1 MSESKGGDLRVIIAD
16 PLLPDGIETLRAAP
30 GLAVEDHTETDRETL
45 AGALEGAAALI
56 VRSRTKVTADLLESA
71 DRLRV
76 VGRAGV
82 GVDNIDIPAATRRGI
97 AVLNAP
103 AANTQSTAELAFALL
118 LAAARRITEADA
130 SIRAGEWRRKELRGI
145 QLSGKTLGV
154 IGLGRI
160 GAEVVWRARAF
171 GMRVVAHDPF
181 VSAERASDLGV
192 ELASLDELLP
202 ACHAITVHVPLSE
215 ENRGFI
221 GRKEL
226 AAMRRGSIL
235 VNAAR
240 GGLVDEAALAEAL
253 GSGHLGAAGLDVF
266 ETEPLPADSPL
277 RDAPQLVFSPH
288 LGASTYEAQRQVS
301 RQIAISVRDALVDG
315 DYSAA
320 LNAPF
325 EAEDRDGAGPIMD
338 LGYRLGRLL
347 DGLEDAPPSRIDVR
361 YGGPRDGVLGPLAAS
376 VAVGFLERRVD
387 PPLNVVNALSIAAER
402 GLEIVRVRTQAVGDY
417 TNYVELSAATGRGR
431 GRGTGRGRSGMVVGG
446 ALMGSRMEPR
456 IVRVGTFRIETEPR
470 GTCLLIRNQDRP
482 GVIGAVGTV
491 LGEANANIAE
501 YHLARRKGGGQSFG
515 VVRIDEELPAETLRL
530 LEDLDGIEEV
540 RQVNFD

>member
-1 MSESKGGDLRVIIAD
+1 MSDSNGSDLRVIIAD

-30 GLAVEDHTETDRETL
+30 GLVVEDHTESDREAL
-45 AGALEGAAALI
+45 RSALEGASALI
-56 VRSRTKVTADLLESA
+56 VRSRTKVTPDLIESA

-181 VSAERASDLGV
+181 VSAARASDLGV
-192 ELASLDELLP
+192 ELASLEELLP
-202 ACHAITVHVPLSE
+202 TCHAITVHVPLSD

-221 GRKEL
+221 GRGEL
-226 AAMRRGSIL
+226 AAMRPGSIL

-240 GGLVDEAALAEAL
+240 GGLVDETALAEAL
-253 GSGHLGAAGLDVF
+253 ASGHLGAAGLDVF

-301 RQIAISVRDALVDG
+301 RQIAVSVRDALVEG

-347 DGLEDAPPSRIDVR
+347 AGIEDAPPNRIDVH
-361 YGGPRDGVLGPLAAS
+361 YGGPQDGVLGPLAAS

-417 TNYVELSAATGRGR
+417 TNYVELSAASGRRRGR
-431 GRGTGRGRSGMVVGG
+431 VVGG

-470 GTCLLIRNQDRP
+470 GTCLLIRNRDQP

-491 LGEANANIAE
+491 LGEVHANIAE

-515 VVRIDEELPAETLRL
+515 VVRIDGELPAETLRA
-530 LEDLDGIEEV
+530 LEGLEGVEEV

>member
-30 GLAVEDHTETDRETL
+30 GLAVEDHTESDREAL
-45 AGALEGAAALI
+45 RGALEGASALI
-56 VRSRTKVTADLLESA
+56 VRSRTKVTPDLIDSA
-71 DRLRV
+71 DMLRV

-181 VSAERASDLGV
+181 VSADRASDLGV

-226 AAMRRGSIL
+226 AAMRPGSIL

-347 DGLEDAPPSRIDVR
+347 AGLEDAPPSRIDVR

-417 TNYVELSAATGRGR
+417 TNYVELSAASGRPRGR
-431 GRGTGRGRSGMVVGG
+431 RARGMVVGG

-470 GTCLLIRNQDRP
+470 GTCLLIRNQDQP
-482 GVIGAVGTV
+482 GVIGGVGTV

-515 VVRIDEELPAETLRL
+515 VVRIDEELPAKTLRE
-530 LEDLDGIEEV
+530 LEDLDGVEEV

>member
-1 MSESKGGDLRVIIAD
+1 MSDSAGDAQRLLIAD
-16 PLLPDGIETLRAAP
+16 PLLSEGIETLRAAP
-30 GLAVEDHTETDRETL
+30 GITVEDHSEGDREAL
-45 AGALEGAAALI
+45 LSALPGASALI
-56 VRSRTKVTADLLESA
+56 VRSRTKVDAEIIEAGDS
-71 DRLRV
+71 LRV
-76 VGRAGV
+76 IGRAGV

-118 LAAARRITEADA
+118 LAAARRLPEADA

-171 GMRVVAHDPF
+171 GMRVIAHDPF
-181 VSAERASDLGV
+181 VSSERASDLGV
-192 ELASLDELLP
+192 ELADLDVLLP
-202 ACHAITVHVPLSE
+202 ACHAITVHVPLSD

-221 GRKEL
+221 GRTEL
-226 AAMRRGSIL
+226 AAMRPGAIL
-235 VNAAR
+235 INAAR
-240 GGLVDEAALAEAL
+240 GGLIDEAALAEAL
-253 GSGHLGAAGLDVF
+253 RSGHLGAAGLDVF
-266 ETEPLPADSPL
+266 ATEPLPADSPL

-288 LGASTYEAQRQVS
+288 LGASTFEAQRQVS
-301 RQIAISVRDALVDG
+301 RQIAISVRNALLED
-315 DYSAA
+315 DFSAA

-325 EAEDRDGAGPIMD
+325 EAENHDGAGPMMY
-338 LGYRLGRLL
+338 LGRCLGRLL
-347 DGLEDAPPSRIDVR
+347 AGLDDAAPRRIEVR

-387 PPLNVVNALSIAAER
+387 PPLNVVNALSIAGER

-417 TNYVELSAATGRGR
+417 TNYVELGVRYRRETE
-431 GRGTGRGRSGMVVGG
+431 VVGG
-446 ALMGSRMEPR
+446 ALMGARMEPR
-456 IVRVGTFRIETEPR
+456 IVRVGTFRIDTQPL
-470 GTCLLIRNQDRP
+470 GTCLFIRNRDQP

-501 YHLARRKGGGQSFG
+501 YHLARRRGGGRSLG
-515 VVRIDEELPAETLRL
+515 VVRIDGELPPEVLRGL
-530 LEDLDGIEEV
+530 NELDGIDEV
-540 RQVNFD
+540 RQIHFD

>member
-1 MSESKGGDLRVIIAD
+1 MSESTDGDLRVIIAD

-30 GLAVEDHTETDRETL
+30 GLAVEDHTESDREAL
-45 AGALEGAAALI
+45 RGALEGAAALI
-56 VRSRTKVTADLLESA
+56 VRSRTKVTPDLIESA

-181 VSAERASDLGV
+181 VSADRASDLGV

-221 GRKEL
+221 GRREL
-226 AAMRRGSIL
+226 AAMRPGSIL

-240 GGLVDEAALAEAL
+240 GGLVDEAALAESL
-253 GSGHLGAAGLDVF
+253 SSGHLGAAGLDVF

-417 TNYVELSAATGRGR
+417 TNYVELSAAS
-431 GRGTGRGRSGMVVGG
+431 GRGRSRRAGGMVVGG

-491 LGEANANIAE
+491 LGEASANIAE

>member
-1 MSESKGGDLRVIIAD
+1 MSGSTEGAQRLIIAD
-16 PLLPDGIETLRAAP
+16 PLLPDGLETLRAAP
-30 GLAVEDHTETDRETL
+30 ALVVEDLSEADRPTL
-45 AGALEGAAALI
+45 LAALPGASALI
-56 VRSRTKVTADLLESA
+56 VRSRTKVDAELLRTGDS
-71 DRLRV
+71 LRV

-118 LAAARRITEADA
+118 LAAARRLPEADA
-130 SIRAGEWRRKELRGI
+130 SMRNGEWKRTELRGI

-160 GAEVVWRARAF
+160 GAEVAWRARAF
-171 GMRVVAHDPF
+171 DMRVVGHDPF
-181 VSAERASDLGV
+181 VNAERASDLGV
-192 ELASLDELLP
+192 ELVDLATLLP
-202 ACHAITVHVPLSE
+202 ASDAITLHVPLSA

-221 GRKEL
+221 GRKKIK
-226 AAMRRGSIL
+226 AMRPGAIL
-235 VNAAR
+235 INAAR
-240 GGLVDEAALAEAL
+240 GGLVDEAALAEGL
-253 GSGHLGAAGLDVF
+253 TSGHLGAAGLDVF

-277 RDAPQLVFSPH
+277 RQAPRLVFTPH
-288 LGASTYEAQRQVS
+288 LGASTFEAQRQVS
-301 RQIAISVRDALVDG
+301 RQIAVSVRDALLED
-315 DYSAA
+315 DYSLA

-338 LGYRLGRLL
+338 LGRCLGRLL
-347 DGLEDAPPSRIDVR
+347 AGLADAAPRRIEVR

-376 VAVGFLERRVD
+376 VVVGFLERRVA

-402 GLEIVRVRTQAVGDY
+402 GLEITRVRTQAEGDY
-417 TNYVELSAATGRGR
+417 TNYVELRVASGRTGHE
-431 GRGTGRGRSGMVVGG
+431 VVGG

-456 IVRVGTFRIETEPR
+456 IVRVGTFRVDTEPS
-470 GTCLLIRNQDRP
+470 GTCLLIRNHDQP

-491 LGEANANIAE
+491 LGAANANIAE
-501 YHLARRKGGGQSFG
+501 YHLARRRGGRRSLG
-515 VVRIDEELPAETLRL
+515 VVRIDGELPPEVLRGL
-530 LEDLDGIEEV
+530 NDLDAVEEV

>member
-1 MSESKGGDLRVIIAD
+1 MTAPEAGLLRVIVAD
-16 PLLPDGIETLRAAP
+16 PLLPDGIETLQADP
-30 GLAVEDHTETDRETL
+30 GLVVEDHTESDRETL
-45 AGALEGAAALI
+45 REALRGAAALI
-56 VRSRTKVTADLLESA
+56 VRSRTKVTADLIESA
-71 DRLRV
+71 DQLRV

-82 GVDNIDIPAATRRGI
+82 GVDHIDIGAATRRGI

-130 SIRAGEWRRKELRGI
+130 SIRAGEWRRNELRGI

-181 VSAERASDLGV
+181 VSADRANDLGV
-192 ELASLDELLP
+192 ELADLDKLLP
-202 ACHAITVHVPLSE
+202 ACHAITVHVPLTD
-215 ENRGFI
+215 ENRGFF
-221 GRKEL
+221 GRAEI
-226 AAMRRGSIL
+226 AAMRPGSIL

-253 GSGHLGAAGLDVF
+253 TSGHLGAAGLDVF

-277 RDAPQLVFSPH
+277 RSAPQLVFSPH

-301 RQIAISVRDALVDG
+301 RQIAVSVRSALIEG
-315 DYSAA
+315 DYGAA

-338 LGYRLGRLL
+338 LGGRLGRLL
-347 DGLEDAPPSRIDVR
+347 AGLEDAPPPRIEVR
-361 YGGPRDGVLGPLAAS
+361 YAGPSDGVLGPLAAS

-402 GLEIVRVRTQAVGDY
+402 GLEIARVRTQAVGDY
-417 TNYVELSAATGRGR
+417 TNYVELYAASGRGK
-431 GRGTGRGRSGMVVGG
+431 GMIVGG
-446 ALMGSRMEPR
+446 ALMGARRKPR

-470 GTCLLIRNQDRP
+470 GTCLLIRNRDEP
-482 GVIGAVGTV
+482 GVIGAVGTI
-491 LGEANANIAE
+491 LGAANANIAE
-501 YHLARRKGGGQSFG
+501 YHLARRRGGGRSLG
-515 VVRIDEELPAETLRL
+515 VIRIDGEVPPEVLDGLR
-530 LEDLDGIEEV
+530 DLDALDEV
-540 RQVNFD
+540 RQVIFD

>member
-1 MSESKGGDLRVIIAD
+1 MSESKGDLRVIIAD

-30 GLAVEDHTETDRETL
+30 GLAVEDHTESDREAL
-45 AGALEGAAALI
+45 RGALEGASALI
-56 VRSRTKVTADLLESA
+56 VRSRTKVTPDLIESA

-181 VSAERASDLGV
+181 VSADRASDLGV
-192 ELASLDELLP
+192 ELATLDDLLP

-215 ENRGFI
+215 ENRRFI

-226 AAMRRGSIL
+226 AAMRPGSIL

-253 GSGHLGAAGLDVF
+253 ASGHLGAAGLDVF

-347 DGLEDAPPSRIDVR
+347 AGLEDAPPSRIDVR

-417 TNYVELSAATGRGR
+417 TNYVELSAASGRGR
-431 GRGTGRGRSGMVVGG
+431 GRGRGKGRRGMVVGG

-470 GTCLLIRNQDRP
+470 GTCLLIRNQDQP

-515 VVRIDEELPAETLRL
+515 VVRIDEELPAETLRE
-530 LEDLDGIEEV
+530 LEDLDGVEEV

>member
-1 MSESKGGDLRVIIAD
+1 MSESTDGDLRVIIAD

-30 GLAVEDHTETDRETL
+30 GLAVEDHTESDREAL
-45 AGALEGAAALI
+45 RGALEGAAALI
-56 VRSRTKVTADLLESA
+56 VRSRTKVTPDLIESA

-181 VSAERASDLGV
+181 VSADRASDLGV
-192 ELASLDELLP
+192 ELASLDDLLP

-221 GRKEL
+221 GRREL
-226 AAMRRGSIL
+226 AAMRPGSIL

-240 GGLVDEAALAEAL
+240 GGLVDEAALAESLA
-253 GSGHLGAAGLDVF
+253 SGHLGAAGLDVF

-347 DGLEDAPPSRIDVR
+347 AGLEDAPPSRIDVR

-417 TNYVELSAATGRGR
+417 TNYVELSAASGRGR
-431 GRGTGRGRSGMVVGG
+431 GRRAGGMVVGG

-470 GTCLLIRNQDRP
+470 GTCLLIRNRDQP

>member
-16 PLLPDGIETLRAAP
+16 PLLPDGIETLRSAP
-30 GLAVEDHTETDRETL
+30 GLVVEDHTESDRDAL
-45 AGALEGAAALI
+45 AGALEGASALI

-82 GVDNIDIPAATRRGI
+82 GVDNIDVPAATRRGV

-171 GMRVVAHDPF
+171 GMRVVAHDPY
-181 VSAERASDLGV
+181 VSDERASDLGV

-221 GRKEL
+221 GRREL
-226 AAMRRGSIL
+226 AAMRPGSIL

-301 RQIAISVRDALVDG
+301 RQIAISVRNALVDG
-315 DYSAA
+315 DFSAA

-338 LGYRLGRLL
+338 LGYRLARLL
-347 DGLEDAPPSRIDVR
+347 DGLEDAPPSRIEVR
-361 YGGPRDGVLGPLAAS
+361 YGGTRDGVLGPLAAS

-402 GLEIVRVRTQAVGDY
+402 GLEIVRVRTQASGDY
-417 TNYVELSAATGRGR
+417 TNYVGLSVDSARGK
-431 GRGTGRGRSGMVVGG
+431 GMAVGG

-456 IVRVGTFRIETEPR
+456 VVHVGTFRIETEPR
-470 GTCLLIRNQDRP
+470 GTCLLIRNRDQP
-482 GVIGAVGTV
+482 GVIGAVGTI
-491 LGEANANIAE
+491 LGEAQANIAE
-501 YHLARRKGGGQSFG
+501 YHLARRRGGGRSFG
-515 VVRIDEELPAETLRL
+515 VVRIDEELPPEVLQALN
-530 LEDLDGIEEV
+530 DLDGVDEV

>member
-1 MSESKGGDLRVIIAD
+1 MSESKGGDFRVIIAD

-30 GLAVEDHTETDRETL
+30 GLAVEDHTESDREAL
-45 AGALEGAAALI
+45 RDALEGASALI
-56 VRSRTKVTADLLESA
+56 VRSRTKVTPDLIESA

-181 VSAERASDLGV
+181 VSADRASDLGV

-202 ACHAITVHVPLSE
+202 ACHAITLHVPLSE

-226 AAMRRGSIL
+226 AAMRPGSIL

-347 DGLEDAPPSRIDVR
+347 AGLEDAPPSRIDVR

-417 TNYVELSAATGRGR
+417 TNYVELSAASGRGR
-431 GRGTGRGRSGMVVGG
+431 GRGRGRSGMVVGG
-446 ALMGSRMEPR
+446 ALMGARMEPR

-470 GTCLLIRNQDRP
+470 GTCLLIRNRDQP
-482 GVIGAVGTV
+482 GVIGGVGTV

-515 VVRIDEELPAETLRL
+515 VVRIDEELPAKTLRE
-530 LEDLDGIEEV
+530 LEDLDGVEEV